1 MDGKIL
7 KLDGDPGGN
16 PLKTSVVEAPPPTP
30 DGTGEGEMEVDGGSM
45 TLNHRQESHFT
56 SPRGIRGGE
65 DELVMLR
72 GRVARLEGE
81 LAVTSKALKSAEHRL
96 NERNTEVVDATS
108 EMKFTKKMRDTA
120 ELQLARSEDEYK
132 DLCKRHI
139 EVKED
144 LEWHKRR
151 YAEANDR
158 VADLELQLDR
168 LDGGRPRKRS
178 AMNSPAT
185 VPSTVD
191 EATKSA
197 ILTEKVSI
205 ADAVRSAAGLFKEM
219 ISPSRLPVPVPS
231 PLPWMTGVR
240 GVPYNINDWNLA
252 FEFIMHNE
260 QWSIAHVL
268 FGAYLGARNID
279 AANRNDYERH
289 IVDTFILPN
298 WFWNGLRS
306 YAGNKKMVTESH
318 NLWNS
323 LKRPVYGDPMTAS
336 AAWFMHFE
344 TPPPGLRWRDSYGSL
359 SLRELRGSLLWEQI
373 GYDRKKHESAD
384 RGSRKKYEAV
394 ARALLTVLSV
404 PEAYERDLAADKI
417 VVAAT
422 LSLAHWPPEQTEGI
436 TDNMVV
442 RRLASMGFTVAMA
455 NDIVPFCYG
464 VLLDLRDHSQAGW
477 PTDEVELMIAACE
490 EKPMPP
496 GKFSKYPDI
505 FPRPAFLPYK
515 LRDDNRVQDSGVFS
529 PNLPREE
536 GPVII
541 PEREERAIGVH
552 GIPTRTNTTRGRGG
566 GRGRGARPTSYSTH
580 YIPPP
585 PPPAHSNNN
594 AMSNHPHHVTASTY
608 AQLANTSMH
617 GNHNYAYMQPAPG
630 QPHIIYTNAVAPP
643 PAMMQPHPSMT
654 QPTMFTTIPPPSSTI
669 WTNPN
674 YHGMQAQGLNASMH
688 APFANTFAGNPQLR
702 PASINAPE
710 MTGAPTQYFIT
721 DTTMTNATPEAA
733 FDVGDL
739 AGALHAHDFGFPP
752 LQN

>member
-30 DGTGEGEMEVDGGSM
+30 DGTGEGEVEVDGGSM

-72 GRVARLEGE
+72 GRVARFEGE

-108 EMKFTKKMRDTA
+108 EMKFAKKMRDTA
-120 ELQLARSEDEYK
+120 ELQLAKSEDEYK

-144 LEWHKRR
+144 LEWHKHR

-158 VADLELQLDR
+158 IADLELQLDR

-240 GVPYNINDWNLA
+240 GVLYNMNDWNMV
-252 FEFIMHNE
+252 FDFIMHNE

-268 FGAYLGARNID
+268 FGAYLGTRNID
-279 AANRNDYERH
+279 AANCNDYECH

-344 TPPPGLRWRDSYGSL
+344 TPLPGLRWRDLYGSL

-442 RRLASMGFTVAMA
+442 RQLASMGFTVAMA

-477 PTDEVELMIAACE
+477 PTDKVELMIAACE

-541 PEREERAIGVH
+541 PECEEWAIG
-552 GIPTRTNTTRGRGG
+552 
-566 GRGRGARPTSYSTH
+566 
-580 YIPPP
+580 
-585 PPPAHSNNN
+585 
-594 AMSNHPHHVTASTY
+594 
-608 AQLANTSMH
+608 LANTSMH

-721 DTTMTNATPEAA
+721 KTTMTNATPEAA